1 MKFYLIAVG
10 QRVPDW
16 IKQGYQEFAKRL
28 PSEQRINLIEIDT
41 SKRHK
46 NSDCM
51 RLLERE
57 ARSISAA
64 IPRSSLVI
72 ALDVNGQQWS
82 TQRLTQQIIDW
93 QQQGR
98 DVTFLIGGPDGLA
111 PECIARAQLVW
122 SLSPLTF
129 PHALVRVMVAEQLY
143 RAWSI
148 INDHPYHRN

>member
-16 IKQGYQEFAKRL
+16 IKQGYHEFAKRL
-28 PSEQRINLIEIDT
+28 PSEHRINLIEIGT

-46 NSDCM
+46 NSDFR

-57 ARSISAA
+57 AQSMSTA
-64 IPRSSLVI
+64 IPKSSLVI

-82 TQRLTQQIIDW
+82 TEQLAQQIIDW
-93 QQQGR
+93 QQQGC

-122 SLSPLTF
+122 SLSSLTF

>member
-16 IKQGYQEFAKRL
+16 IKKGYQEFAKRL

>member
-16 IKQGYQEFAKRL
+16 IKRGYHEFAKRL
-28 PSEQRINLIEIDT
+28 PAEQRINLIEIDS

-46 NSDCM
+46 NSDTRC
-51 RLLERE
+51 LLERE
-57 ARSISAA
+57 SKLMSAA
-64 IPRSSLVI
+64 IPKTSTVI
-72 ALDVNGQQWS
+72 ALDVGGQQWS
-82 TQRLTQQIIDW
+82 SEQLAGKIIDW

-98 DVTFLIGGPDGLA
+98 DVTLLIGGPDGLA
-111 PECIARAQLVW
+111 PDCMARAQFIW

-148 INDHPYHRN
+148 NNDHPYHRG